1 MTDYLSSEE
10 VKYLE
15 LSYIAFMRMQNG
27 TATLKCLIVSYR
39 IKHIPSYD
47 QKWKENETYA
57 HKKICAW
64 IIQSS
69 LIIVT
74 QTWKQ
79 AKGPSRDERVN
90 KLW

>member
-1 MTDYLSSEE
+1 MPSTVLSSVCIARIKMTDYLSSEE

-47 QKWKENETYA
+47 QK
-57 HKKICAW
+57 
-64 IIQSS
+64 
-69 LIIVT
+69 
-74 QTWKQ
+74 
-79 AKGPSRDERVN
+79 
-90 KLW
+90 